1 MPGQGPTRVAD
12 ILVPAVWIPYV
23 EERTTTTSRLVK
35 SGIVVPDSKLD
46 ALAMQGGKLIN
57 MPFFQDLTG
66 DDEVLGTGTGATDSE
81 LTPDNMATA
90 KDIAVLHMRGKA
102 WGVEDM
108 ASALAGADPM
118 AALGNMVADFWNRK
132 EQATLISTLTGAFS
146 DNAQNDSGDLIKDVT
161 IGGTRQG
168 STLAGTSNKIDGDVV
183 IDAMNKLGD
192 MANQLTALCMHSV
205 PFSRLQK
212 NNLIDYVEESD
223 AKVKIPFYM
232 GKEVI
237 VDDTCPVAT
246 GGTNTMYTT
255 YLFGKGAIGRG
266 NGSAPTPVETDR
278 NSLAGYDLLIHRRH
292 FILHPRGI
300 AFQSNSI
307 AGQSPTNLELQ
318 KSTEWDRVYSKKNIR
333 LVEIRTNG

>member
-12 ILVPAVWIPYV
+12 IIVPAVWVPYV
-23 EERTTTTSRLVK
+23 EERTVYTSRLVR
-35 SGIVVPDSKLD
+35 SGIVVPDPKLNV
-46 ALAMQGGKLIN
+46 LAQAGGKLIN

-81 LTPDNMATA
+81 LTPDNMSTA

-102 WGVEDM
+102 WGSEDI
-108 ASALAGADPM
+108 AAALSGADPM

-132 EQATLISTLTGAFS
+132 EQALLIASLTGAFS
-146 DNAQNDSGDLIKDVT
+146 DNAANDSGDLVNDVSV
-161 IGGTRQG
+161 GGASVA
-168 STLAGTSNKIDGDVV
+168 STTNLIQGDVI

-192 MANQLTALCMHSV
+192 MSNKLTALCMHSV

-237 VDDTCPVAT
+237 VDDTCPVVT
-246 GGTNTMYTT
+246 GGTSAKYTT
-255 YLFGKGAIGRG
+255 YLFGQGAIGRG
-266 NGSAPTPVETDR
+266 DGSAPVPVETDR

-292 FILHPRGI
+292 FLLHPRGI
-300 AFQSNSI
+300 AFISGSV
-307 AGQSPTNLELQ
+307 AGQSPTNAECKL
-318 KSTEWDRVYSKKNIR
+318 STNWNRVYQKKNIR
-333 LVEIRTNG
+333 LVKIVTNG